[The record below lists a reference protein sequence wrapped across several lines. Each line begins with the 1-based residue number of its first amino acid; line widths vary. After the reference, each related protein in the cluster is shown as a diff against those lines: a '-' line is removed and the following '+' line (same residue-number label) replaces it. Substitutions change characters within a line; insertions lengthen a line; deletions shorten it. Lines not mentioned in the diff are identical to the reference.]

1 MFDPFVG
8 TAGLLIPP
16 ASNGATVFGC
26 DLDMRVLNGYSVGRI
41 KDQTI
46 ILLISSF
53 KHTHQKFIL
62 ISNNMTYQDPILLE
76 WIAQNAHLHHILN
89 LMQLLLI
96 LHMVFEL

>member
-41 KDQTI
+41 NKR
-46 ILLISSF
+46 
-53 KHTHQKFIL
+53 
-62 ISNNMTYQDPILLE
+62 SNYYSADKQ
-76 WIAQNAHLHHILN
+76 
-89 LMQLLLI
+89 
-96 LHMVFEL
+96 F